1 MIYTII
7 VRDTT
12 YRQNVEEQTCITEI
26 EAKDW
31 VKQFRKEYP
40 REDGYKVICTNSIN

>member
-1 MIYTII
+1 MVYTIT

-12 YRQNVEEQTCITEI
+12 YRQDVEEQTCITEA

-31 VKQFRKEYP
+31 VKQFKKEYP
-40 REDGYKVICTNSIN
+40 KADGYSVKSVQS